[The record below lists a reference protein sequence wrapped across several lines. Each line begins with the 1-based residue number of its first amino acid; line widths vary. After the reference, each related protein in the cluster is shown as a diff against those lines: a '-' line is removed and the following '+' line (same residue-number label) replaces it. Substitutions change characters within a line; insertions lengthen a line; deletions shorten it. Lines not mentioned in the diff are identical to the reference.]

1 MFLHL
6 RTDNNTSELNEGGR
20 GVVSC
25 TVQYSVQDPALI
37 LEPQYFHLSFNFP
50 DNGVFVVKT
59 INKINEC

>member
-1 MFLHL
+1 MC
-6 RTDNNTSELNEGGR
+6 SELNEGGR

>member
-1 MFLHL
+1 M
-6 RTDNNTSELNEGGR
+6 REGA
-20 GVVSC
+20 VSC
-25 TVQYSVQDPALI
+25 PVMYNVQDPALI